1 MQISNY
7 FLYPIAFIV
16 MLGVL
21 VIIHEFGHY
30 IVAKL
35 CGIKVLRF
43 SVGFGKIIY
52 KKNLTKDN
60 TEFALSLIPLGGYV
74 KMLDKSEQ
82 ETLSDNEKLKISA
95 DDWKLREFSN
105 QPIYKRAAVIAAGA
119 SFNFLLAIFLY
130 FALALS
136 GIPDLLP
143 VVGETPKNSIAYQQN
158 LDLQNGDEIVAI
170 NGKNIST
177 WTDLRWELLQN
188 IADKNENIT
197 LKIKKNN
204 ENLVD
209 KNLFLG
215 EIIQNKWNDD
225 AFEKLGITIYAPQ
238 FKPVIGEIVKNSPA
252 ENLGLQVG
260 DKIIKINQQNIT
272 HWAQIS
278 ETIKA
283 EKNTNNTPLEIIVLR
298 NNNEFVVFKTQN
310 TGFLGI
316 GLGKDF
322 NENLLITPPKD
333 ISTTI
338 HHNFLDAAIYGVV
351 KTYEMT
357 AFSLKMLAKMLVGD
371 VSLKNL
377 SGPISIA
384 DFSGKAAS
392 AGIFQYFQFM
402 ALISLSL
409 GLLNLLP
416 IPVLDGGHLL
426 FLAIEKIRGS
436 ALPDSTLIFFQKI
449 GMSLLLL
456 LSVFAIFNDINRV
469 FL

>member
-1 MQISNY
+1 MQNY

-30 IVAKL
+30 IIAKL

-74 KMLDKSEQ
+74 KMLDKSEKS
-82 ETLSDNEKLKISA
+82 TLSDNEKQKISEN
-95 DDWKLREFSN
+95 DWQTREFSS
-105 QPIYKRAAVIAAGA
+105 QPIGKRAAVIAAGA

-130 FALALS
+130 FVLALF
-136 GIPDLLP
+136 GLPDYLP
-143 VVGETPKNSIAYQQN
+143 VVADPPKNSIAYQQN
-158 LDLQNGDEIVAI
+158 LDLQSGDQILEI
-170 NGKNIST
+170 NGKNIAT
-177 WTDLRWELLQN
+177 WSDLRWELLQN
-188 IADKNENIT
+188 IANKNENVT
-197 LKIKKNN
+197 LKIKKNDG
-204 ENLVD
+204 NLVE

-215 EIIQNKWNDD
+215 EIIQNKWTDD
-225 AFEKLGITIYAPQ
+225 TFEKLGINVYRPR
-238 FKPVIGEIVKNSPA
+238 FKPVIGEVVKKSPA
-252 ENLGLQVG
+252 DHLGLKIG
-260 DKIIKINQQNIT
+260 DKIVRINEQNIT
-272 HWAQIS
+272 HWEEIS
-278 ETIKA
+278 ETIKNSP
-283 EKNTNNTPLEIIVLR
+283 KHVLEIVVQR
-298 NNNEFVVFKTQN
+298 NNRFFVVFAEN
-310 TGFLGI
+310 SGYLGI
-316 GLGKDF
+316 GLGKNF
-322 NENLLITPPKD
+322 NENSLVETPKN

-338 HHNFLDAAIYGVV
+338 HYNFLEAAIYGVV

-357 AFSLKMLAKMLVGD
+357 AFSLKMLGKMIIGD
-371 VSLKNL
+371 VSPKNL

-392 AGIFQYFQFM
+392 AGLMQYFQFM

-449 GMSLLLL
+449 GMAFILI
-456 LSVFAIFNDINRV
+456 LSIYAIFNDINRV

>member
-1 MQISNY
+1 MQQIFNSNY
-7 FLYPIAFIV
+7 LIYPLAFVI

-30 IVAKL
+30 IIAKL

-74 KMLDKSEQ
+74 KMLDKSEKDL
-82 ETLSDNEKLKISA
+82 LSDSDKQQISQN
-95 DDWKLREFSN
+95 DWKFREFSS

-119 SFNFLLAIFLY
+119 TFNFLLAILLY
-130 FALALS
+130 FVLALS
-136 GIPDLLP
+136 GIPDYLP
-143 VVGETPKNSIAYQQN
+143 FVADMPKNSIAYQQN
-158 LDLQNGDEIVAI
+158 LDLQNGDQIIAI

-177 WTDLRWELLQN
+177 WSGLRWELLQN

-197 LKIKKNN
+197 LQIRKNN
-204 ENLVD
+204 ADLVE

-225 AFEKLGITIYAPQ
+225 ALEKLGISIYKPQ
-238 FKPVIGEIVKNSPA
+238 FKAVIGEIVQQSPA
-252 ENLGLQVG
+252 ELLGLQIG
-260 DKIIKINQQNIT
+260 DKILRINEQNIS
-272 HWAQIS
+272 HWEEIPEIIQNS
-278 ETIKA
+278 
-283 EKNTNNTPLEIIVLR
+283 KNAPLEIIVMRHSEILT
-298 NNNEFVVFKTQN
+298 FQTPQN
-310 TGFLGI
+310 SGFLGI
-316 GLGKDF
+316 GLGKNI
-322 NENLLITPPKD
+322 NENSFLEPPKN

-338 HHNFLDAAIYGVV
+338 RYNFLDAAVYGVV

-357 AFSLKMLAKMLVGD
+357 AFSLKMLGKMIIGE
-371 VSLKNL
+371 VSPKNL

-392 AGIFQYFQFM
+392 AGLMQYFQFM

-426 FLAIEKIRGS
+426 FLAIEKIKGS
-436 ALPDSTLIFFQKI
+436 ALSENTILFFQKI
-449 GMSLLLL
+449 GMSLLLI
-456 LSVFAIFNDINRV
+456 LSIFAIFNDINRV

>member
-1 MQISNY
+1 MQNY
-7 FLYPIAFIV
+7 FLYPLAFIV

-52 KKNLTKDN
+52 KRNFGKDQ

-74 KMLDKSEQ
+74 KMLDNSEKA
-82 ETLSDNEKLKISA
+82 TLSVTEQHNISA
-95 DDWKLREFSN
+95 DDWKFREFSS
-105 QPIYKRAAVIAAGA
+105 QPIWKRALVIVAGA
-119 SFNFLLAIFLY
+119 TFNFLLAIFLY
-130 FALALS
+130 FMLALQ
-136 GIPDLLP
+136 GLPDYLP
-143 VVGETPKNSIAYQQN
+143 VVGDMPKDSIVFQQN

-170 NGKNIST
+170 NGEKIAT
-177 WTDLRWELLQN
+177 WTDLRWQILQN
-188 IADKNENIT
+188 IADKNQNIILT
-197 LKIKKNN
+197 IKKNN
-204 ENLVD
+204 ANLVE

-215 EIIQNKWNDD
+215 DLIQNKWNDD
-225 AFEKLGITIYAPQ
+225 VFAKLGITLYAPK
-238 FKPVIGEIVKNSPA
+238 FKPIIGEIIQNSVA
-252 ENLGLQVG
+252 EQIGLQIG
-260 DKIIKINQQNIT
+260 DQIIKINTQNIL
-272 HWAQIS
+272 HWGEIATALQ
-278 ETIKA
+278 
-283 EKNTNNTPLEIIVLR
+283 NNPPNNSAEIIVLR
-298 NNNEFVVFKTQN
+298 NAEILVFQTQN
-310 TGFLGI
+310 TNFLGI
-316 GLGKDF
+316 GLG
-322 NENLLITPPKD
+322 NNAEHLLLSPMKNIATS
-333 ISTTI
+333 IQY
-338 HHNFLDAAIYGVV
+338 NFVDAVIYGFA

-357 AFSLKMLAKMLVGD
+357 AFSLKMLGKMLIGE

-384 DFSGKAAS
+384 DFSGKAAN
-392 AGIFQYFQFM
+392 AGFFQYFQFM

-426 FLAIEKIRGS
+426 FLGIEKIKGKP
-436 ALPDSTLIFFQKI
+436 LTENTLIFFQKI

-456 LSVFAIFNDINRV
+456 LSIFAIFNDINRV